1 MKITKPPTEVY
12 RTSFTRFY
20 TYIVTHKKIVV
31 KTLYFSLICESVGI
45 TRLLIF
51 YNFVTILLLGF
62 LYVFRRYGY
71 TIYISYSAF
80 IFTLSMYTDL
90 GLLFSCLGVVLGMC
104 LGTRWENIVSSFLL
118 APPTHTTHTYTH
130 IKWCVVFRYPGGGN
144 VLLTCVCALAEGVHK
159 R

>member
-62 LYVFRRYGY
+62 LYVIRRL
-71 TIYISYSAF
+71 YSRYLC
-80 IFTLSMYTDL
+80 ILIRD
-90 GLLFSCLGVVLGMC
+90 SCFLA
-104 LGTRWENIVSSFLL
+104 WECVGECVGKEVFLRL
-118 APPTHTTHTYTH
+118 TYYHPHTQHTHTHY
-130 IKWCVVFRYPGGGN
+130 KMVRRFPCPGGGITL
-144 VLLTCVCALAEGVHK
+144 VRCVCALAEGVHK